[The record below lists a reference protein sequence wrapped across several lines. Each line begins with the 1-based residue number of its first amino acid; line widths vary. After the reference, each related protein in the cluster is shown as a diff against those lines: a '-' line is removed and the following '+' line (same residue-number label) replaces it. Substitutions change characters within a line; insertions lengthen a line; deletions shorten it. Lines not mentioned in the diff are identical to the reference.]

1 MKGLQYVS
9 VKKCKSSYHAFFHF
23 PIIFWPF
30 KCESELKTCLRSRFD
45 KSSSEPVHITSNN
58 NKSVYN
64 IKNKPSPCL
73 YYIYIYTA
81 FIHLYIFAINVMR

>member
-23 PIIFWPF
+23 PIILWPF

-45 KSSSEPVHITSNN
+45 KSSSEPVHINN